1 MLHGLDLLRQQ
12 YLKMATPGAQSPE
25 ATIKVLAAK
34 LEDAA
39 LTIDDHNAT
48 IVSLKAL
55 VRDHAPVV
63 SEHALPH
70 LLRWI
75 QRGAND
81 EDAMRS
87 VVECVLC
94 LCQLPQDADADVR
107 FC

>member
-12 YLKMATPGAQSPE
+12 YLKLANQGAQSPE
-25 ATIKVLAAK
+25 ATIKALASK
-34 LEDAA
+34 LEDVS
-39 LTIDDHNAT
+39 LTIDDHNAA

-55 VRDHAPVV
+55 VRDHGPLVG
-63 SEHALPH
+63 EHALPP

-87 VVECVLC
+87 AVECVLA
-94 LCQLPQDADADVR
+94 LCQLPQDADSSVCYR
-107 FC
+107 